1 MSAFFVNRPIFAMVI
16 SIVITI
22 FGIVAAS
29 TLPISQYPEI
39 TPAEIKVEATYT
51 GANSVAVEQS
61 VATPLEQKINGVENM
76 IYMKSVNS
84 GDGKLSLTVS
94 FEVGADL
101 DNSNVLVQN
110 RVSEGTASL
119 PEEVKRLGVTVKK
132 SLTFPLMLVTLRSPN
147 NTFDNNFLTNYATIN
162 IVDEIARIRGVGQ
175 VTTFGGSEYAMRIW
189 VKPDRLAKLGLTVPD
204 ITRAIQEQNIIAPA
218 GKIGAPPAPPGTEF
232 TYAVQTQGRLESE
245 KQFEN
250 VIVRSNPDGSQVLLK
265 DVARVELGAQIY
277 NSIGRLNGSS
287 AAILA
292 IYQLPGSNGLEV
304 AENIRSTMNRLSEK
318 FPSDIKHSIS
328 LDTTRAIDAGIHEI
342 IVTLFEAIVLVILVV
357 FLFLQSAR
365 ATLIPL
371 VAIPVS
377 LVGTFAFFPLLG
389 FSINTISLLGLVLA
403 IGTVV
408 DDAIVVV
415 ESVSLHMSRGLSPK
429 EATLKTMEEVS
440 GAIMATS
447 LSLVAVFVPVAF
459 MGGITGRL
467 YQQFAITIAI
477 SVLFSSVNALT
488 LSPALAALVMKP
500 ESGEKEGW
508 LGKIFA
514 KFNSGLERLTTR
526 YVKVAHYTVHN
537 IRRSMIL
544 LTTIVIGV
552 VFIGSRLPAGFVPE
566 EDQGYILANVQLPDA
581 ASLERADEV
590 CRKVEKIL
598 GAAEGIESYTTVVGF
613 SLLSGSMQTNTAF
626 FFIEL
631 KDWAER
637 GPELDAKKIART
649 LSGAFAQ
656 RIPEGMAFAFGPPA
670 IPGLGTGSGFSMML
684 QDRGGNP
691 PQYLDAQTQKFIQ
704 AARARPEIANVF
716 TTYRAGVPQIF
727 ADIDRSKVLKLG
739 VNMSDVNTALGSF
752 LGGAYVNDF
761 NRFGRLYKVYVQAEP
776 EYRIS
781 ENDLGMFFV
790 RGKEGQMIPLST
802 LITTERRSG
811 PEFTNRFNLF
821 RAAEVSGAPAAGY
834 SSSQALAALEEVA
847 KEVLPSDMSY
857 TWNAM
862 SYQEKAAEGSG
873 SATFVFALVF
883 VFLIL
888 AAQYESWSLPFSVLL
903 GTPFAV
909 FGAFGG
915 LYVSRL
921 FSETYENNVFA
932 QIGLVLLIGLAA
944 KNAILIVEFAR
955 QKTEEGL
962 SPTAAALEAARLR
975 FRPILMTAFSFILG
989 VLPLLTATG
998 AGAEARKVMGMT
1010 EFAGMMVATVLGI
1023 CLVPV
1028 LFVVIERLSGSS
1040 DGPADA
1046 KLTEE
1051 RS

>member
-1 MSAFFVNRPIFAMVI
+1 MVV

-22 FGIVAAS
+22 FGVVSAS
-29 TLPISQYPEI
+29 TLPISQYPNI

-51 GANSVAVEQS
+51 GANAVAVEQS

-76 IYMKSVNS
+76 IYVKSVNS

-94 FEVGADL
+94 FDVGSDL

-110 RVSEGTASL
+110 RVSEGTSSL
-119 PEEVKRLGVTVKK
+119 PEEAKRLGVTVKK

-162 IVDEIARIRGVGQ
+162 IIDEIARISGVGQ
-175 VTTFGGSEYAMRIW
+175 VTTFGGSEYAMRVW

-232 TYAVQTQGRLESE
+232 TYAVQTQGRLETESE
-245 KQFEN
+245 FEN

-277 NSIGRLNGSS
+277 NSVGRLNGSA

-304 AENIRSTMNRLSEK
+304 ANEIRATMDRIAER

-328 LDTTRAIDAGIHEI
+328 LDTTRAIEAGIDEI
-342 IVTLFEAIVLVILVV
+342 IVTLFEAIGLVILVV
-357 FLFLQSAR
+357 YLFLQSAR

-377 LVGTFAFFPLLG
+377 LVGTFTFFPLLG

-415 ESVSLHMSRGLSPK
+415 EAVTLNMSKGMSPK

-440 GAIMATS
+440 GAIVATS
-447 LSLVAVFVPVAF
+447 LTLAAVFVPVAF

-488 LSPALAALVMKP
+488 LSPALAALVLKP
-500 ESGEKEGW
+500 ESENRSGLLAK
-508 LGKIFA
+508 FFD
-514 KFNSGLERLTTR
+514 KFNSWLESLTAKYVALAGLSVRNL
-526 YVKVAHYTVHN
+526 
-537 IRRSMIL
+537 RRSMIFL
-544 LTTIVIGV
+544 VLIVLCV
-552 VFIGSRLPAGFVPE
+552 VLVGSRLPTGFVPE

-581 ASLERADEV
+581 ASLERTDQV
-590 CRKVEKIL
+590 CRKIEAIMSK
-598 GAAEGIESYTTVVGF
+598 AEGIESYSTVVGF
-613 SLLSGSMQTNTAF
+613 SLLSGAMQTNNAF

-631 KDWAER
+631 KDWGER
-637 GPELDAKKIART
+637 GEALHAKEITRR
-649 LSGAFAQ
+649 LSGAFAKE
-656 RIPEGMAFAFGPPA
+656 IPEAIAFAFGPPA

-684 QDRGGNP
+684 QDRGGNT
-691 PQYLDAQTQKFIQ
+691 PQYLEEQTQRFIQ
-704 AARARPEIANVF
+704 AARTRPEIANAF
-716 TTYRAGVPQIF
+716 TTFRAGVPQIF

-781 ENDLGMFFV
+781 ANDLGMFFV
-790 RGKEGQMIPLST
+790 RGKSADQMVPLST
-802 LITTERRSG
+802 LITTKRKAG

-821 RAAEVSGAPAAGY
+821 RAAEVSGAPAPGY
-834 SSSQALAALEEVA
+834 SSTQALNALEEVA
-847 KEVLPSDMSY
+847 AEVLPSDMTY
-857 TWNAM
+857 AWNAM
-862 SYQEKAAEGSG
+862 SYQEKAASGSG
-873 SATFVFALVF
+873 ASTFVFALLF

-909 FGAFGG
+909 LGAYGG
-915 LYVSRL
+915 LYLCRI
-921 FSETYENNVFA
+921 FSESYVNNVFA

-955 QKTEEGL
+955 QLTHEGL
-962 SPTAAALEAARLR
+962 NTVDAALEAARLR

-1028 LFVVIERLSGSS
+1028 LFVFIERARGADKEKAVGSQ
-1040 DGPADA
+1040 
-1046 KLTEE
+1046 TEE
-1051 RS
+1051 RHAANS